1 MRNKTIGSLAVRG
14 PFPWDALL
22 AYLSSRM
29 TPAVER
35 IEGGCYVR
43 SVSAKGKT
51 GEVSVAFNPV
61 TNCLDLLAT
70 GHVDVDDALA
80 RVTRLFHPDYDA
92 TPAIQHLEKSA
103 LLAPAIARAPGMRP
117 PGAWSPFELCVRT
130 ILGQQ
135 VSVTAAGTLFRKVA
149 ERAAMIT
156 PHAVASANFSEIG
169 MPARR
174 VLAMQSL
181 AVAATDRIELDTA
194 SWPEIDDLL
203 RTLPGFGPWTRSY
216 LAIRLGRED
225 DAFPHTDL
233 GLIRGAGVASPAE
246 LLKAAAAWQPYR
258 GHAAVYL
265 WSAGSAAS
273 ECPATSQTPEA
284 QD

>member
-1 MRNKTIGSLAVRG
+1 MRNKIIGSLAVRE

-22 AYLSSRM
+22 AYLAPRL
-29 TPAVER
+29 TPGVER

-43 SVSAKGKT
+43 SVSFKGKS
-51 GEVSVAFNPV
+51 GEVSVAFNAG
-61 TNCLDLLAT
+61 TKCLDLTAN
-70 GHVDVDDALA
+70 GQVDGDDALA
-80 RVTRLFHPDYDA
+80 RAARLFHPDFDTAPAA
-92 TPAIQHLEKSA
+92 THLEKSSV
-103 LLAPAIARAPGMRP
+103 LAPLIARTPGMRP

-135 VSVTAAGTLFRKVA
+135 VSVTAAGTLFRKVV
-149 ERAAMIT
+149 ERATLIT
-156 PHAVASANFSEIG
+156 PHAVASANFGEIG

-181 AVAATDRIELDTA
+181 AVAATNRIDLDTA
-194 SWPEIDDLL
+194 SWPEIDELL

-233 GLIRGAGVASPAE
+233 GLIRGAGATSPAE
-246 LLKAAAAWQPYR
+246 LLKAAEAWQPYR
-258 GHAAVYL
+258 GHAAIYL
-265 WSAGSAAS
+265 WSAG
-273 ECPATSQTPEA
+273 
-284 QD
+284 